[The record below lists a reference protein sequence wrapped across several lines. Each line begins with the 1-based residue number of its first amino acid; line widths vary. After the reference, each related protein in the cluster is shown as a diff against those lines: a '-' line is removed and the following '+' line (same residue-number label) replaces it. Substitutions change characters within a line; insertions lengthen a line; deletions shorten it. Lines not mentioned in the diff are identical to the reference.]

1 MRAYGETISFIIPAH
16 NAEKT
21 LGRAVESI
29 ALRCPGAEILIVENG
44 SCDGTLA
51 LAQQLGRQHGGV
63 RVLHSGQGV
72 SAARNCALDAATR
85 EWIAFV
91 DADDLWLAGE
101 RELEALLEPLRGVDF
116 IACSYQKDSASVIHD
131 FAPLDTSLT
140 GAALTAANAWMLSRP
155 TLRMTV
161 WAKLFRLAFL
171 RDNGLRFDE
180 ALRLSEDSAFLC
192 RCMARWTSCAVSAV
206 PVYRHCSDA
215 PSVTR
220 CVDSGKTQGYL
231 DALRLLDDELRK
243 MGTTPLMQKAVR
255 DYRIAQMNLMAV
267 HDIFNCAA
275 PAPWRRRKERM
286 RQVLGSALLSGAMQS
301 VTMADAA
308 VPMLLPAWLFKHD
321 LLSAGGLLCYLRS
334 VQNLRR
340 YRAAAAQ
347 AGKEYKNR

>member
-1 MRAYGETISFIIPAH
+1 MSAYCETISFIIPAH
-16 NAEKT
+16 NAERT
-21 LGRAVESI
+21 LCRAVGSI
-29 ALRCPGAEILIVENG
+29 TERCPGAEIIIVENG
-44 SCDGTLA
+44 STDGTSA
-51 LAQQLGRQHGGV
+51 LARQLKMRYSGV
-63 RVLHSGQGV
+63 VLLHSEPGV
-72 SAARNCALDAATR
+72 SAARNRGLDAAAR

-91 DADDLWLAGE
+91 DADDLWLAEEGE
-101 RELEALLEPLRGVDF
+101 VDALLGPLQGVDF
-116 IACSYQKDSASVIHD
+116 IACGYQKDSGFVIHD
-131 FAPLDTSLT
+131 FAPLETPLS

-155 TLRMTV
+155 TLRMTA
-161 WAKLFRLAFL
+161 WAKLFRREFL
-171 RDNGLRFDE
+171 RENGLRFNE
-180 ALRLSEDSAFLC
+180 SLRLSEDSAFLC
-192 RCMARWTSCAVSAV
+192 RCLMQSASYAISAT
-206 PVYRHCSDA
+206 PVYRHCSDV

-220 CVDSGKTQGYL
+220 CADSAKTRAYL
-231 DALRLLDDELRK
+231 DALRFLDDELQK
-243 MGTTPLMQKAVR
+243 FATAPLTQKAVR
-255 DYRIAQMNLMAV
+255 DYRIAQLNLMAV

-286 RQVLGSALLSGAMQS
+286 RQVLGSALLSGAVQS